1 MRLVLSF
8 GFNDTWLILIRCS
21 FSVITSVITVW
32 HMVSFTVGTLKT
44 THSATV
50 GFSFVS
56 RQRWSSQLGSCCVVV
71 CGFHTD
77 VKETE
82 WLSTQMRSQASL
94 LKSQCVSGYQTEV
107 WTHWRSFYLLRER
120 TQWQGWVSYA
130 MKFVSCSSCL
140 PFLLIFSIGSV
151 LEFLS
156 YLMYVMSNNGLN
168 RQRFYFWAFRGWNSD
183 RKHFVFASHFKRNW
197 DKKVNM

>member
-50 GFSFVS
+50 RFSFVS
-56 RQRWSSQLGSCCVVV
+56 RQWWSSQLGSCCVVV

-77 VKETE
+77 VKESE
-82 WLSTQMRSQASL
+82 WLSAQMRSQASL

-107 WTHWRSFYLLRER
+107 WTHWRSFYLLRQR
-120 TQWQGWVSYA
+120 TQDTAEWVMLSNLSLALPVFLFCLFSVYA
-130 MKFVSCSSCL
+130 
-140 PFLLIFSIGSV
+140 
-151 LEFLS
+151 
-156 YLMYVMSNNGLN
+156 
-168 RQRFYFWAFRGWNSD
+168 AFWNSFHIWCTCWQIMAWIG
-183 RKHFVFASHFKRNW
+183 KGFIFELFKVKFGWAAFCVCRPFQEELR
-197 DKKVNM
+197 